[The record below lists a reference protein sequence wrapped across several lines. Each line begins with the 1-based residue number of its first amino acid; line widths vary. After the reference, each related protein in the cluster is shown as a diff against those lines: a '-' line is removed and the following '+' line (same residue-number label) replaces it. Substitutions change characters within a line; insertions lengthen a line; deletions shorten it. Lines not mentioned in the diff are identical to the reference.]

1 MYKFIICIIT
11 ITLLVLIIQKIFKIL
26 FKKRSP
32 EQKLLENPK
41 DYFYGKEKIDK
52 ISSDENLVKI
62 IDKFMIDNNLYENG
76 VIVSLSGGV
85 DSMVILAILIKL
97 QYQKFFQI
105 VTCNINY
112 NLRKESEMESTFLKK
127 YCGNYNINSNTQHLN
142 GTFSKG
148 NHRGLITN
156 LGISKRSKFEEL
168 SKNVRYNSY
177 KKLANDTGCCGVMLG
192 HHCDDIIENIFTN
205 SMRGHNLLDIEVMK
219 KISEIRG
226 INIFRP
232 LLDVRKKE
240 IIQFAHKYDIPYFLD
255 TTPKWSRRGK
265 MRNEIFPLFTK
276 IFGNSWKNK
285 FKEIGTQS
293 NNWNSTVQNLI
304 IDPWFEE
311 VKFCDKSFQVPIKYL
326 DDENLWLYALPK
338 LFFKINHNSIKKKNI
353 LKLINLLKDGN
364 DNNSLMI
371 LDSGFR
377 CFRRENN
384 LIFYNNESD

>member
-85 DSMVILAILIKL
+85 DSMAILAILIKL

-148 NHRGLITN
+148 NHRG
-156 LGISKRSKFEEL
+156 
-168 SKNVRYNSY
+168 
-177 KKLANDTGCCGVMLG
+177 
-192 HHCDDIIENIFTN
+192 
-205 SMRGHNLLDIEVMK
+205 
-219 KISEIRG
+219 
-226 INIFRP
+226 
-232 LLDVRKKE
+232 
-240 IIQFAHKYDIPYFLD
+240 FL
-255 TTPKWSRRGK
+255 
-265 MRNEIFPLFTK
+265 F
-276 IFGNSWKNK
+276 
-285 FKEIGTQS
+285 
-293 NNWNSTVQNLI
+293 
-304 IDPWFEE
+304 
-311 VKFCDKSFQVPIKYL
+311 
-326 DDENLWLYALPK
+326 
-338 LFFKINHNSIKKKNI
+338 
-353 LKLINLLKDGN
+353 
-364 DNNSLMI
+364 
-371 LDSGFR
+371 
-377 CFRRENN
+377 
-384 LIFYNNESD
+384 